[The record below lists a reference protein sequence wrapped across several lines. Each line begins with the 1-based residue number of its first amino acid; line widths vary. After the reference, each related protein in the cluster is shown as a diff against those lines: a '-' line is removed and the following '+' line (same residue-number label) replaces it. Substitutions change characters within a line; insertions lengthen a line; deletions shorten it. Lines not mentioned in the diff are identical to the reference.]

1 MNEQLIDKLET
12 KCQLVETLERD
23 LLDARRKVNQ
33 RKSSLESGSR
43 KISLQKSEEESDPK
57 LSQVKDAIMKEPDLE
72 PKTSSETGINFII
85 MIKLSEEWYIWN
97 D

>member
-23 LLDARRKVNQ
+23 LLEARRKVSQ
-33 RKSSLESGSR
+33 RKSSFENGSR
-43 KISLQKSEEESDPK
+43 KSSLAKSGDEIDPK
-57 LSQVKDAIMKEPDLE
+57 FSQVKDAVMKEPDME
-72 PKTSSETGINFII
+72 PKTSSEIGVLFI
-85 MIKLSEEWYIWN
+85 LF